1 MSVWKVG
8 MMLFQES
15 VWADTDMWKAA
26 RRLLFRDRQGIPGKA
41 WLMLAWIH
49 WIGYNETTKSRE
61 KGIIIE

>member
-1 MSVWKVG
+1 MWKVE

-41 WLMLAWIH
+41 WLMLASIH
-49 WIGYNETTKSRE
+49 WMGYNETIKSME
-61 KGIIIE
+61 TGIIIE

>member
-1 MSVWKVG
+1 MSVWKVE

-41 WLMLAWIH
+41 WLMLASIH
-49 WIGYNETTKSRE
+49 WMGYNETIKSME
-61 KGIIIE
+61 TGIIIE